1 MAKKSG
7 FLAGHCGQFWGAK
20 TKPVMGLKKSE
31 NGHILGEISQNIS
44 FAITSARFGRGKSW
58 QKLAKFDLI
67 PTIRRTF

>member
-1 MAKKSG
+1 MVDLNR
-7 FLAGHCGQFWGAK
+7 FLAGHCGQFLGAK

-31 NGHILGEISQNIS
+31 NGQILGEISQNIS